1 MEVEGISVLPWG
13 NSAAVT
19 VVERISNIRGDL
31 LQEKRPANAAQNA
44 TFPPPEWE
52 GGRYVLKYRLS
63 SNRWFITEIRLLDS
77 SPTGTPRPTPN
88 MSLSP
93 MPAVTNT
100 PSVTP
105 TPSITPSMAPSPTPS
120 ASGTPEETPEET
132 PEDDNA

>member
-1 MEVEGISVLPWG
+1 MTSDAILYKTT
-13 NSAAVT
+13 NKLLAAT
-19 VVERISNIRGDL
+19 DGALGFGDYHS
-31 LQEKRPANAAQNA
+31 
-44 TFPPPEWE
+44 EWE
-52 GGRYVLKYRLS
+52 GGRYDLKYQRIGD
-63 SNRWFITEIRLLDS
+63 RWYITEIRLIEI

-105 TPSITPSMAPSPTPS
+105 TPSATPSMSPSPTPS
-120 ASGTPEETPEET
+120 AVAVPEET